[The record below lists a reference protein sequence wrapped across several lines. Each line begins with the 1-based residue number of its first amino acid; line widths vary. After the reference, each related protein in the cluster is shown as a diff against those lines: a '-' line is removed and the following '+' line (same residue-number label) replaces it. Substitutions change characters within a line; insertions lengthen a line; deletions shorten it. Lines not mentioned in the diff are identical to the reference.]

1 MTHRASGDTPDR
13 RDSQGPIGREPP
25 LIGISA
31 PWRWQ
36 TKPAAEAQ
44 PDPELKQPGAAFMQL
59 AEALRPYGFRW
70 PHERPTSQPAAQ
82 LTAESLFLQAG
93 QSQIAYLNWKT
104 GTQPNLRLVRLFLLM
119 QRGWSTTAI
128 QEAIRE
134 PALASWWLSGEATA
148 WGVDPTTKKASRA
161 LVSFLHTK
169 PEQIEA
175 AWQERLEAEQRRPS
189 APQPNPEP
197 TEPAMLSSREVAA
210 TLQPAERQAFNKALW
225 RAAKAFRQ
233 KGCRKPEPLGG
244 AGEGWALAGL
254 GDGGHGRGH
263 QLVRAQAE

>member
-1 MTHRASGDTPDR
+1 MTHRATGEDR
-13 RDSQGPIGREPP
+13 LSRDSEEPNYREPP

-36 TKPAAEAQ
+36 AEQNSAPPQ
-44 PDPELKQPGAAFMQL
+44 ESAEPGAAFKQL

-70 PHERPTSQPAAQ
+70 PHERQASQPAGQ

-104 GTQPNLRLVRLFLLM
+104 GTQPNIRLVRLFLLM
-119 QRGWSTTAI
+119 QRGWSTAAI
-128 QEAIRE
+128 EEAISE

-148 WGVDPTTKKASRA
+148 WGLDPRTHKASQA

-169 PEQIEA
+169 PEQIEDS
-175 AWQERLEAEQRRPS
+175 WQQRLRAEQRGPS

-197 TEPAMLSSREVAA
+197 TKPAMLSSREVAA
-210 TLQPAERQAFNKALW
+210 TLQPAERPAFNKALW
-225 RAAKAFRQ
+225 RAAKAFRR

-244 AGEGWALAGL
+244 AGEGWALAEL

-263 QLVRAQAE
+263 QLVKARTE

>member
-1 MTHRASGDTPDR
+1 MTHRATGEDSLR
-13 RDSQGPIGREPP
+13 RDSAEPSYSEPP
-25 LIGISA
+25 LIGMSA

-36 TKPAAEAQ
+36 AEQ
-44 PDPELKQPGAAFMQL
+44 TPEQEPEAPQPGAAFIQL

-70 PHERPTSQPAAQ
+70 PHERQASQPAGQ

-119 QRGWSTTAI
+119 QRGWSTAAI

-134 PALASWWLSGEATA
+134 LALASWWLSGEATA
-148 WGVDPTTKKASRA
+148 WGVDPITKKASRA
-161 LVSFLHTK
+161 LVSFLRTK

-175 AWQERLEAEQRRPS
+175 TWRQRLEAEQRRPS

-197 TEPAMLSSREVAA
+197 TKPALLSSREVADR
-210 TLQPAERQAFNKALW
+210 LQPADRPAFNKALW

-244 AGEGWALAGL
+244 AGEGWALAEL

-263 QLVRAQAE
+263 QLVKTRAE